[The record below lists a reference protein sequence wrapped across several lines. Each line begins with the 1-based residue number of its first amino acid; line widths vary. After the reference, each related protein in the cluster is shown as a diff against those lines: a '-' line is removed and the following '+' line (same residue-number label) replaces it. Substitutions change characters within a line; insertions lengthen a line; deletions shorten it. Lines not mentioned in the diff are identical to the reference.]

1 MKKLLLLIGIL
12 LVLIG
17 CGRRISESVVSTKD
31 SVAVIQH
38 QDNHVYVE
46 KIKQQVIDSMQK
58 IKLPV
63 EHSTSVAPVKTQR
76 SHLYTS
82 LAISDAYVD
91 SVGMLHHSLY
101 NKDTAL
107 LPVKQMINN
116 TTIAKRDSTS
126 HQSSVDN
133 HQKTVDKTVIVKQKW
148 MENFFYYSGMILY
161 ILIII
166 YIVFK
171 CYSNGIFGWI
181 KDFFKKQI
189 K

>member
-1 MKKLLLLIGIL
+1 MIL
-12 LVLIG
+12 VG
-17 CGRRISESVVSTKD
+17 CSRHVSESVVSTKD

-38 QDNHVYVE
+38 QDNHVYIE
-46 KIKQQVIDSMQK
+46 KIRQHVIDSLQK

-63 EHSTSVAPVKTQR
+63 EHSTSISPIKVQR

-82 LAISDAYVD
+82 LSISDAYVD
-91 SVGMLHHSLY
+91 SLGMLHHSLY
-101 NKDTAL
+101 NKDAAL

-116 TTIAKRDSTS
+116 TTIAKMDSTS
-126 HQSSVDN
+126 HQSSVN
-133 HQKTVDKTVIVKQKW
+133 NQQKTIDKTVIVKQKW
-148 MENFFYYSGMILY
+148 LENFFYYSGMILY
-161 ILIII
+161 ILIIV

-171 CYSNGIFGWI
+171 CYSNGIFGLI